1 MGENEEAGGFL
12 DVEGMVVNRHTES
25 FGGSLDLME
34 YLTNAPSQG
43 RIARSGVGRIPINGA
58 VSIDPTISPIEAA
71 LVAQQRRA
79 VLLPADVQHH
89 RAELRSVAND
99 VYLQV
104 TRGLLEPAAAVDA
117 LADGYDEATEV
128 DGG

>member
-1 MGENEEAGGFL
+1 
-12 DVEGMVVNRHTES
+12 
-25 FGGSLDLME
+25 
-34 YLTNAPSQG
+34 
-43 RIARSGVGRIPINGA
+43 
-58 VSIDPTISPIEAA
+58 
-71 LVAQQRRA
+71 
-79 VLLPADVQHH
+79 VLLPADAQHH

-104 TRGLLEPAAAVDA
+104 TRGLLEPAAAVEA